1 MDLLSTFSMELLKS
15 DHMPKPTIR
24 LRAVELE
31 DADLIMQWE
40 NDWLEWQHSGTMIP
54 FSRYQIEQYVL
65 GASADFWAVR
75 QLRLM
80 IETEKGVTVGA
91 IDLFEGDPVHRRAGI
106 GIIIS
111 QAARRRGFA
120 SEALEAMAHLAFDR
134 LNLHQ
139 LWCNIAIENVISRG
153 LFEKAGYL
161 VAGKRKD
168 WLLYEGSFHD
178 VVFMQLINPND

>member
-1 MDLLSTFSMELLKS
+1 
-15 DHMPKPTIR
+15 MPKSNIR
-24 LRAVELE
+24 LRAVELD

-65 GASADFWAVR
+65 GATADFWAIR

-80 IETEKGVTVGA
+80 IETDKGVTVGA
-91 IDLFEGDPVHRRAGI
+91 VDLFEGDPVNRRAGI

-111 QAARRRGFA
+111 RSARRRGFA
-120 SEALEAMAHLAFDR
+120 LEALNTMAQVAFDR

-139 LWCNIAIENVISRG
+139 LWCNIAIENTNSRG
-153 LFEKAGYL
+153 LFQKAGYQL
-161 VAGKRKD
+161 AGKRKD